1 MTIHC
6 TWCGEVV
13 REVCPHCAVPAAP
26 YFFRWRLFLSGF
38 RGSMRLLALKVAYG
52 DLTRELFTCGA
63 ICKQVL
69 FLRGLGGMG
78 LGVCEDCKKQKRFVQ
93 VGRERGVV

>member
-6 TWCGEVV
+6 TWCAKRI
-13 REVCPHCAVPAAP
+13 REVCPHCGCPAAE
-26 YFFRWRLFLSGF
+26 FFFSWRLFLHGF
-38 RGSMRLLALKVAYG
+38 RGSMRLLALRVAYS
-52 DLTRELFTCGA
+52 DLTKDLFTCSS

-78 LGVCEDCKKQKRFVQ
+78 HGVCEECKKQKRFVQ